1 MQSLGPFRTH
11 FTSNCKVTKKYIIC
25 LILRHKPGEKRRGCY
40 FAAEMPVFAAIQ
52 LFSQSSAAHKA
63 ILAAILASLARQVS
77 EGVIPPPALPFVPG
91 RPLRLQTEGG
101 AGSAV
106 AAAAALY
113 RACGPGRAPQGLPR
127 AALFHFCA
135 SARWYV
141 TRCAVLSTKC
151 RIAS

>member
-101 AGSAV
+101 AVQLHCTALADREEIRKARRARHSSTSA
-106 AAAAALY
+106 
-113 RACGPGRAPQGLPR
+113 PR
-127 AALFHFCA
+127 LDGM
-135 SARWYV
+135 
-141 TRCAVLSTKC
+141 
-151 RIAS
+151 